1 MNTMK
6 IIAGAVLISAAA
18 MTTGCISV
26 PGQIVDRSKPVEQG
40 RYSVVAD
47 SASSSVYN
55 ISVFWIPLPPI
66 FSDSNSADEMAGNVI
81 ASDQGRLLYRKALAK
96 APGAD
101 ALIEYSLDTQYGI
114 FPLPPFVIV
123 GRTTLTG
130 TPVKTLNE

>member
-1 MNTMK
+1 MNKMR
-6 IIAGAVLISAAA
+6 IIAGAALVAAVA

-26 PGQIVDRSKPVEQG
+26 PGQIVDRSKPIEQG

-55 ISVFWIPLPPI
+55 ISIFWIPLPPI
-66 FSDSNSADEMAGNVI
+66 FTDSNTAKEMADNVI
-81 ASDQGRLLYRKALAK
+81 ASDQGRLLYRKVLAK

-101 ALIEYSLDTQYGI
+101 ALIEYSMDTQYGI
-114 FPLPPFVIV
+114 FPLPPFIVV

-130 TPVKTLNE
+130 TPVKTAK